1 MLFFHKKYENTR
13 KEANFFETFAGKYCM
28 SLRFYRIISKRKN
41 SGRLVASANRVDVFF
56 HSSNRY
62 IKIDNKNRRSVR

>member
-1 MLFFHKKYENTR
+1 MRYLFFYKKCPFFHKKYENTR

-56 HSSNRY
+56 SF
-62 IKIDNKNRRSVR
+62 K